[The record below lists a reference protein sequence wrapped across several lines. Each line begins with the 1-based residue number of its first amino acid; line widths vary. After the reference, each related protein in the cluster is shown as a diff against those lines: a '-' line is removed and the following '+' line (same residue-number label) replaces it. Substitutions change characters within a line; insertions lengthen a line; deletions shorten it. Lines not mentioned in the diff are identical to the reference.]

1 MSVFTQADSA
11 GKLKAAHQRTIRWDV
26 DINAPPKKC
35 SIFLTRSTKEPSGEE
50 KGTEEQKKWETL
62 FLKKGSCNNI
72 SSFVS
77 LIDDLRDG

>member
-1 MSVFTQADSA
+1 M
-11 GKLKAAHQRTIRWDV
+11 
-26 DINAPPKKC
+26 
-35 SIFLTRSTKEPSGEE
+35 KEPSGEE

-62 FLKKGSCNNI
+62 FVKKGSCNNI